1 MKPLEI
7 AKDIYSVGVKDWNV
21 RNFHGYLTQKG
32 STYNAYLIIDEKIT
46 LIDTVKAPFCEEFLE
61 RISQVVDL
69 SKIEYVVSNHVE
81 MDHSGSMPEVM
92 KRLPNATVLT
102 TAAAEKEHKLHYDTT
117 NWKIQTVKT
126 GDSVS
131 IGKRTLTFLTT
142 PMVHWPD
149 NMLTYCPED
158 KILFSNDAFGQHL
171 ASSENFD
178 DELSL
183 DLILAEAKKYYA
195 NIVMPYS
202 SQVVTALKAASAL
215 DIKMIAPAH
224 GLIWRTN
231 LPAILKCYTKWSNQE
246 KEKKAVIVFDSMW
259 HSTEKIA
266 YAIRNAFEQKDYS
279 FKFYDLK
286 SNHVSD
292 VITDCLDAEYI
303 CVGSPTLNKNIMP
316 SVAAMMTYIQG
327 LICKGKKGVLFGSYG
342 WAPLNMK
349 VMQRYFDESGI
360 ETVASYNVNF
370 VPTEEKLKEITS
382 DLASKL

>member
-21 RNFHGYLTQKG
+21 RNFHGYLTQRG
-32 STYNAYLIIDEKIT
+32 STYNAYLIIDEKVT

-61 RISQVVDL
+61 RISRVIDL
-69 SKIEYVVSNHVE
+69 SKIDYVISNHVE
-81 MDHSGSMPEVM
+81 QDHAGCMPQIM
-92 KRLPNATVLT
+92 AHLHNATVLT
-102 TAAAEKEHKLHYDTT
+102 TAAAEKEHKMHYDTSK
-117 NWKIQTVKT
+117 WKVQTVKT
-126 GDSVS
+126 GDTVS
-131 IGKRTLTFLTT
+131 IGKRSLTFLTT

-171 ASSENFD
+171 AVSENFD

-202 SQVVTALKAASAL
+202 SQVATALNAAAGL
-215 DIKMIAPAH
+215 DIKMIAPGH
-224 GLIWRTN
+224 GMIWRKN
-231 LPAILKCYTKWSNQE
+231 IPAILENYTKWSRGDM
-246 KEKKAVIVFDSMW
+246 EKKAVIVFDSMW
-259 HSTEKIA
+259 HSTESIA
-266 YAIRNAFEQKDYS
+266 YAVRNAFEQKDYS
-279 FKFYDLK
+279 FRFFDLK
-286 SNHVSD
+286 ANHISD

-316 SVAAMMTYIQG
+316 SVAAMLTYIQG

-349 VMQRYFDESGI
+349 FMQRYFDESYI
-360 ETVASYNVNF
+360 ETIAKYNINF
-370 VPTEEKLKEITS
+370 VPTKEELAKITA
-382 DLASKL
+382 DLASKI